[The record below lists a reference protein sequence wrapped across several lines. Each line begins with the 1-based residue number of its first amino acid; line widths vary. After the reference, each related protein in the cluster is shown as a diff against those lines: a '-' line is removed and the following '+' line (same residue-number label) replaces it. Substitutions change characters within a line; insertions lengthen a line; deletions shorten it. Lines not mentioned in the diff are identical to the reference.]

1 MTNFI
6 LNYIPPMNT
15 STPPPPPQV
24 NPNPVD
30 KPLLSL
36 EVWKTLTKEV
46 SYKIYL
52 ENYKNLMQKRNVDRR
67 KNYLD

>member
-15 STPPPPPQV
+15 STPQV
-24 NPNPVD
+24 NPNPVH

-36 EVWKTLTKEV
+36 EVWKKLTKEV
-46 SYKIYL
+46 SYEIYL